1 MSFWIIVS
9 SDQIQS
15 ADIEIVE
22 WFVALLYHIA
32 LSSSSVNDIDSIYFF
47 GLFINRRDLWKH
59 TIYNNI

>member
-32 LSSSSVNDIDSIYFF
+32 LSFSSVNDIDSIYFF
-47 GLFINRRDLWKH
+47 GLYWSKRSLK
-59 TIYNNI
+59 T